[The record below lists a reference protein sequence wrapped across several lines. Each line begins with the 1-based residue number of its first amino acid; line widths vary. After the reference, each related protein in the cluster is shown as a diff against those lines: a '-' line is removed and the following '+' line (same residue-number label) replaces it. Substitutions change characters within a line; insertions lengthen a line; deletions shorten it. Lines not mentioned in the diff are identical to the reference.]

1 MRQISTFFPARI
13 ALLLAAMWAG
23 PGLAQPSTAPDARPS
38 PPLPQFAQMIIER
51 RTVIRITP
59 HEQRRR
65 IPVNLRDWREQST
78 SKCFPISMLA
88 GIVISRP
95 DSIDMVLRGGRLVRA
110 RLEKGCPSIDFYSGF
125 YLKPTSDGLL
135 CADRDTIHSRAGGAC
150 EVDKFRI
157 LLPPV
162 R

>member
-1 MRQISTFFPARI
+1 MRQFSTFFPARI
-13 ALLLAAMWAG
+13 ALLLAVFWAG
-23 PGLAQPSTAPDARPS
+23 PGLAQPANAPDARSS

-59 HEQRRR
+59 HEERRR
-65 IPVNLRDWREQST
+65 IPVNLRDWRERST

-88 GIVISRP
+88 GIVITTP

-125 YLKPTSDGLL
+125 YMKPTSDGLL
-135 CADRDTIHSRAGGAC
+135 CEDRDTIHSRAGGAC